1 VQRLLLSV
9 MLLCVACG
17 PIEGDAFDAG
27 AMDAGEVLVD
37 GGADDGGD
45 LIDKQNGTNAY
56 PSEWP
61 KPEDFHLLPYS
72 LLMRPKYVYGFD
84 TTLLPAIWVY
94 NDWPGENVSWL
105 GRDGVGSWYRAR
117 SYSTT
122 MGYVARDILPKP
134 YTCQTGFWG
143 AECVSAALG
152 NKRKSISCPFEM
164 VMNEVPYQWRSR
176 WSDWP
181 TDHIG
186 WFFWDGSGAYERW
199 FTTADTVRLKFLGV
213 TITGMPTTGQQVSC
227 NYQTIDPNRSY
238 GNFDLWLQRR

>member
-61 KPEDFHLLPYS
+61 KPEDFQLLPYS

-84 TTLLPAIWVY
+84 TSLLPAIWVY

-105 GRDGVGSWYRAR
+105 GRDGTGSWYRAR

-143 AECVSAALG
+143 AECVRDGHERGAVPVAVAL
-152 NKRKSISCPFEM
+152 
-164 VMNEVPYQWRSR
+164 
-176 WSDWP
+176 
-181 TDHIG
+181 
-186 WFFWDGSGAYERW
+186 
-199 FTTADTVRLKFLGV
+199 VRLAHRPHRLVLLGWLRRLRALV
-213 TITGMPTTGQQVSC
+213 HDGRHGSPKVPRSDYHRHADNGTTGVLQLP
-227 NYQTIDPNRSY
+227 DNRP
-238 GNFDLWLQRR
+238 